1 MTTNRKVL
9 MCYSDNG
16 GRTWSNWRERSLGE
30 QGEYQK
36 RVRFNRLGA
45 FRARI
50 WRIRV
55 TSPVRVDFL
64 GGVAQLVKT
73 NG

>member
-1 MTTNRKVL
+1 MTNRSVTL
-9 MCYSDNG
+9 EYSDDG
-16 GRTWSNWRERSLGE
+16 GHTWSNVRERSLGE
-30 QGEYQK
+30 QGEYRK

-50 WRIRV
+50 WRVR
-55 TSPVRVDFL
+55 TSAPIRVDFL

-73 NG
+73 DG

>member
-1 MTTNRKVL
+1 MENRKVL

-16 GRTWSNWRERSLGE
+16 GKTWSNWRERSLGQ

-45 FRARI
+45 FRSRI

-55 TSPVRVDFL
+55 SSPIRVDFL

>member
-1 MTTNRKVL
+1 MTDTRKAM
-9 MCYSDNG
+9 MCYSDDG
-16 GRTWSNWRERSLGE
+16 GRTWSNWRERSLGA
-30 QGEYQK
+30 QGQHQK

-55 TSPVRVDFL
+55 SSPIRADLL